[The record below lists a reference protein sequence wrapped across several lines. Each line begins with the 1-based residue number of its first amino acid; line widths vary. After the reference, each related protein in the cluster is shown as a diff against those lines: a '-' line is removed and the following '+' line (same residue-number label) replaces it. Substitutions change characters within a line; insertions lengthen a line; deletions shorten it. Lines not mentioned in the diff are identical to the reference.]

1 MIFSLFKKDRQR
13 DAARSLYI
21 NAMEQSRL
29 PVFYTAYAVPDTFD
43 ARFDLLTVHVYT
55 LMRALKTSGGQGD
68 KAAQS
73 RDLSQKLFEV
83 MFRNLDDTLREMG
96 VGDLS
101 VAKKIR
107 PMAEAFYGRVGAYE
121 TAFGASGLRGG
132 DLRADAPDEVP
143 GAAEMTEGTGD
154 RAASADGVPAQSP
167 PQSARQSL
175 ALALLRN
182 VYGLGD
188 AVETPAAIAPDLMA
202 KAEALADHLIACNDS
217 LSCQPLSRLLSGII
231 TFPEPAGV
239 REPA

>member
-21 NAMEQSRL
+21 AAMEQSRL
-29 PVFYTAYAVPDTFD
+29 PVFYTVYGVPDTFD
-43 ARFDLLTVHVYT
+43 ARFDLLTVHVYA
-55 LMRALKTSGGQGD
+55 LMRALKTLGAQGD
-68 KAAQS
+68 QGPQS

-121 TAFGASGLRGG
+121 AAFGASGLRGG
-132 DLRADAPDEVP
+132 DLRADAPDDVP
-143 GAAEMTEGTGD
+143 GQSGEATP
-154 RAASADGVPAQSP
+154 ADGAVSGGAAVAAGSAQSL
-167 PQSARQSL
+167 R
-175 ALALLRN
+175 LALLRN

-188 AVETPAAIAPDLMA
+188 EGDKPAAIAPDQRA
-202 KAEALADHLIACNDS
+202 QAEALADYFMACNES
-217 LSCQPLSRLLSGII
+217 LAGQPLSRLLSGVI
-231 TFPEPAGV
+231 TFPEPNLALAGA